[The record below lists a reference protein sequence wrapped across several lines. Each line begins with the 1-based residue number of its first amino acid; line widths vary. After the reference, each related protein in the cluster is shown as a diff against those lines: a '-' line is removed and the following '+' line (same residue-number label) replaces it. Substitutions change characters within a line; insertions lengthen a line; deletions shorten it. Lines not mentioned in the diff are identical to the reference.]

1 MRARTRRLKAADTSR
16 ALHCINAAGMGRV
29 SLGCEVRLWYSVR
42 HPDHD
47 VRILPI
53 AEFRGVAL
61 RIACYL
67 PPLEVPTVDL
77 RTAAAAVIG
86 ALGLTAA
93 APAQTAS
100 VRHASQPLAFERN
113 AGQTD
118 PRVKFLARH
127 QGGIIFL
134 RGAGATLAGKGGAL
148 TVRFVGANPKAKPV
162 AGRPLPGKVNY
173 CKGKDPSRWISGLST
188 HSRVRFVDVYPG
200 IDVVYYG
207 RKAGSGRNAGPDVL
221 EFDCEVRPGADPTR
235 IKLAFD
241 RAESVRIENGDLVAR
256 ASGMQVRLRRPVSY
270 QTASGARVPV
280 ASKWTLEGT
289 RASATARAAFKLA
302 RYDRTRTLV
311 VDPVM
316 FLYSTRFGGSSD
328 DRLTAVAEVPG
339 SIYEPIVT
347 VGDTISTDFPTMWP
361 QQTYQAGTDVVVTIW
376 QWNLLTPAF
385 STYVGGSG
393 DESATCVAM
402 DADRNV
408 FVGGHTTS
416 PDFPTANASQA
427 SIGGGQDAF
436 IARVDG
442 ISGQVAYSTYYGGSD
457 DETVA
462 GLVTN
467 AASATIAGTTTSAD
481 LPGTALGYQSG
492 LAGGSDGFLA
502 AFAPTG
508 QVAAA
513 TYFGG
518 SDDDHVTGIAN
529 YPPGGLLIGGYGGD
543 GVPMA
548 GLSFQ
553 DYRVGGLDGFVAAMT
568 SDLTGLQFSTYL
580 GGSGDDRILAISSD
594 PWGLAVAGD
603 TTSADFPISGAAYQT
618 ALQGP
623 SDAFVTRFENGVEW
637 TSIST
642 YLGGSG
648 DESATGVN
656 AGRMIVA
663 GYTTSADFPTVN
675 AFQPVPGGGEDGF
688 ITAIS
693 SAVAGPDYLLHSSY
707 LGGSGDDRVLGMT
720 VDLWGEVLAV
730 GSTSSPDYPSERVP
744 IMGNT
749 GSGVDGFMTLVAYE
763 HLGTGAYLG
772 WPAGAPGQW
781 VAFVAGING
790 PKIPLEGRTI
800 EFSVDG
806 VPVGSAVTDYYGDAV
821 LPWLIPDTM
830 PVGMHTLRMDYAG
843 EANYDPVWIEVPFDV
858 QGPTKDTKLYVPSRS
873 ATNGRAVYLRGYLL
887 ETVGNVPVPGETV
900 AFRVDGSFVGSA
912 VTSATGRAT
921 LTYVPQL
928 SEGTWPLEAEFAGS
942 GTHSPSTGS
951 SAIAIQ
957 KGDLH
962 LWTFGRSAAPGSVS
976 YLRCLVRRYD
986 DFAPVDGR
994 EIRFSVDGTFIG
1006 SAWSIT
1012 SGWAQTEWQIPMG
1025 TAPGPHTVTA
1035 EFTGDWEYKPASG
1048 AGTVNVL

>member
-1 MRARTRRLKAADTSR
+1 M
-16 ALHCINAAGMGRV
+16 
-29 SLGCEVRLWYSVR
+29 
-42 HPDHD
+42 
-47 VRILPI
+47 
-53 AEFRGVAL
+53 
-61 RIACYL
+61 
-67 PPLEVPTVDL
+67 DL

-173 CKGKDPSRWISGLST
+173 YKGKDPSRWISGLST

-241 RAESVRIENGDLVAR
+241 RAESVGIENGDLVAR
-256 ASGMQVRLRRPVSY
+256 APGMQVRLRRPVSY
-270 QTASGARVPV
+270 QTVSGARVPV
-280 ASKWTLEGT
+280 ASKWKLVGT
-289 RASATARAAFKLA
+289 RASATTQAALKLA
-302 RYDRTRTLV
+302 RYDRTRPLV
-311 VDPVM
+311 VDPVL
-316 FLYSTRFGGSSD
+316 FLFSTRFGGSSD
-328 DRLTAVAEVPG
+328 DRLTAVAEVP
-339 SIYEPIVT
+339 SSYAEPVVT
-347 VGDTISTDFPTMWP
+347 VGDTISTDFPTMSP
-361 QQTYQAGTDVVVTIW
+361 RQTYHAGTDVVVTIW
-376 QWNLLTPAF
+376 QWNLLTPAV
-385 STYVGGSG
+385 STYVGGSR
-393 DESATCVAM
+393 DESATCVAI

-436 IARVDG
+436 IARVDAF
-442 ISGQVAYSTYYGGSD
+442 SGQVAYSTFYGGSG

-492 LAGGSDGFLA
+492 LAGGSDGFVVNLTPNGQLA
-502 AFAPTG
+502 T
-508 QVAAA
+508 A

-518 SDDDHVTGIAN
+518 TGNEVVTCIARRETEVV
-529 YPPGGLLIGGYGGD
+529 IAGYAGD
-543 GVPMA
+543 GIPIT
-548 GLSFQ
+548 GLAFQ
-553 DYRVGGLDGFVAAMT
+553 ADWLGGLDGFVAGFPSA
-568 SDLTGLQFSTYL
+568 LTGLAFSSYL
-580 GGSGDDRILAISSD
+580 GGSSDDKITAISVDGSGICVTGETFSDDFPVTVDAFQMARAGLADAFLSRFEDVADWLSVSTFLGGTGDDA
-594 PWGLAVAGD
+594 GTAV
-603 TTSADFPISGAAYQT
+603 
-618 ALQGP
+618 
-623 SDAFVTRFENGVEW
+623 DAH
-637 TSIST
+637 
-642 YLGGSG
+642 
-648 DESATGVN
+648 
-656 AGRMIVA
+656 RMIVA

-688 ITAIS
+688 ITAVS
-693 SAVAGPDYLLHSSY
+693 RAVAGPDYLLHSSY
-707 LGGSGDDRVLGMT
+707 LGGSGDDRVLGIT
-720 VDLWGEVLAV
+720 VDLSGEVLAV

-744 IMGNT
+744 VMGNT

-763 HLGTGAYLG
+763 HLGTGGYLN
-772 WPAGAPGQW
+772 WPAGAPGLW
-781 VAFVAGING
+781 VVFEAGISG

-806 VPVGSAVTDYYGDAV
+806 VPVGSAVTDYYGTAV

-873 ATNGRAVYLRGYLL
+873 GTNGRAVYLRGYLL

-900 AFRVDGSFVGSA
+900 AFRVDGSHVGSA

-951 SAIAIQ
+951 STIAIQ

-1012 SGWAQTEWQIPMG
+1012 SGWAQAEWQIPMG

-1035 EFTGDWEYKPASG
+1035 EFTGDTQFKPASG